1 MSVTVLKMHH
11 GVVPKKKQVLKC
23 INLKTSLIVLN
34 VSAKYRSKKNLKKL
48 PKRVKSGQ
56 KVAWLSSLTLC
67 ESHEIFRHNDFFR
80 EQRKIQILD
89 FLAKIFREKNFE
101 KNFEKIRKYWI
112 KME

>member
-67 ESHEIFRHNDFFR
+67 ENHENFRHNDFFR
-80 EQRKIQILD
+80 EQRKFKVLK
-89 FLAKIFREKNFE
+89 KIFEKFS
-101 KNFEKIRKYWI
+101 R
-112 KME
+112 